1 VRVALTLR
9 SRLTL
14 ATLAATLV
22 GATLLVVGL
31 QLLLARQSDA
41 ESRGVLQARIAAATG
56 TVEFTPQGARV
67 LETPSRVLDQELWVY
82 DASGRRIDGAR
93 PPVLLRATVG
103 RLSTATRARDVVVGD
118 YRVGARPVRMDGTGR
133 IGAVVVG
140 ALDLTPYENSG
151 HRTLWISTV
160 LGALIV
166 LAATAAAWLAAGSSL
181 HHVRQMARRAD
192 EWREHD
198 PSGRFALG
206 PPDDE
211 LTELA
216 RTLDRML
223 DRIEQALRA
232 ERRLTDEVA
241 HELRTPLAVVRAEAE
256 LALLRTD
263 DHAAVEAAL
272 REILAGADRMNAS
285 ITTMLA
291 AARSRHAGDE
301 TCQVAE
307 ALERVV
313 LDAHAEG
320 VTVELD
326 AVALDL
332 EVAAPA
338 SIVVA
343 AVSPLVDN
351 AVRHARSRVR
361 LSAARRDGR
370 VVVAVADD
378 GPGLAEDAVGAVFE
392 PGFTT
397 RQEGT
402 GLGLPVARRMAR
414 SIGGD
419 VTAVAG
425 PGGRFEL
432 SLPVG

>member
-1 VRVALTLR
+1 MRVALTLR
-9 SRLTL
+9 TRLTL

-93 PPVLLRATVG
+93 PPVPLRATVD
-103 RLSTATRARDVVVGD
+103 RLSTATRAGDVTVGD
-118 YRVGARPVRMDGTGR
+118 YRVGVRPVRVGGTGR

-166 LAATAAAWLAAGSSL
+166 LAATSAAWLAAGSSL

-206 PPDDE
+206 PPGDE

-263 DHAAVEAAL
+263 DRAAVEAAL
-272 REILAGADRMNAS
+272 REIVAGADRMNSS

-291 AARSRHAGDE
+291 VARSRHAVDE
-301 TCQVAE
+301 TCRVAE
-307 ALERVV
+307 TLEALVA
-313 LDAHAEG
+313 DARTG
-320 VTVELD
+320 TVTVALAAVPPELT
-326 AVALDL
+326 
-332 EVAAPA
+332 VAASG
-338 SIVVA
+338 SIVTA
-343 AVSPLVDN
+343 ALSPLLDN
-351 AVRHARSRVR
+351 AVRHARSRVQ
-361 LSAARRDGR
+361 LSAVRRDDR

-378 GPGLAEDAVGAVFE
+378 GAGLAPDAVAAVFE

-397 RQEGT
+397 REEGT
-402 GLGLPVARRMAR
+402 GLGLPLARRMAR
-414 SIGGD
+414 SVGGD
-419 VTAVAG
+419 VVAVAG
-425 PGGRFEL
+425 SGGRFEL
-432 SLPVG
+432 TLPVP